1 LRTKPQTEI
10 RRRAAL
16 SLIPDTS
23 NPAQDVTANMTSRTA
38 RKALAALSLAT
49 IASLAFA
56 SSAPAASEPSPPP
69 GCTGRNPS
77 GVWLNIVAE
86 NMRSSKGQLA
96 MTVYADVR
104 KDFLAKGGS
113 IWVGWVPAHE
123 GETRG
128 CVFLP
133 KTGVY
138 AIALYH
144 DENANMKF
152 DRSLLPEEGYG
163 FSNNPSTL
171 AGLPAW
177 KSVRINVSKTN
188 LTTHIKMKYP

>member
-1 LRTKPQTEI
+1 MTKTKI
-10 RRRAAL
+10 
-16 SLIPDTS
+16 
-23 NPAQDVTANMTSRTA
+23 A
-38 RKALAALSLAT
+38 RKALAALALTAAAPLA
-49 IASLAFA
+49 IGA
-56 SSAPAASEPSPPP
+56 SAPASEGPSPPD
-69 GCTGRNPS
+69 GCTGKQPT
-77 GVWLNIVAE
+77 GVWLNVVAE
-86 NMRSSKGQLA
+86 NVRSSEGQLA

-113 IWVGWVPAHE
+113 IWVGRVPAQK

-144 DENANMKF
+144 DENSNMNF
-152 DRSLLPEEGYG
+152 DRNLLPTEGYG

-177 KSVRINVSKTN
+177 KSVRLNVSKTN
-188 LTTHIKMKYP
+188 LVTHIRMKYP

>member
-1 LRTKPQTEI
+1 MTKTKI
-10 RRRAAL
+10 
-16 SLIPDTS
+16 
-23 NPAQDVTANMTSRTA
+23 A
-38 RKALAALSLAT
+38 RKAFAALALPAA
-49 IASLAFA
+49 ASLTMGA
-56 SSAPAASEPSPPP
+56 SAPATDAPSPPA
-69 GCTGRNPS
+69 GCTGRTPT

-86 NMRSSKGQLA
+86 NMRSSEGQLA
-96 MTVYADVR
+96 MSVYADVR

-113 IWVGWVPAHE
+113 IWVGRVPAQQ

-144 DENANMKF
+144 DENSNGNF
-152 DRSLLPEEGYG
+152 DRNLLPTEGYG

-188 LTTHIKMKYP
+188 LVTHIRMKYP